1 MNINVD
7 PNKQGIEGLNMDVTT
22 NAQEVVQDFALR
34 EQENALES
42 HEPALQSIN
51 VNQTRSKTISESH
64 KNDIGMTNQ
73 HNVVDGRVVSKE
85 IADFEALQIM
95 TATKFK
101 DPRETAYQK
110 LDVLFTAPCH

>member
-1 MNINVD
+1 MN
-7 PNKQGIEGLNMDVTT
+7 VTT
-22 NAQEVVQDFALR
+22 NAQEAVQDFALR
-34 EQENALES
+34 EQERALES
-42 HEPALQSIN
+42 HEPALQSIS
-51 VNQTRSKTISESH
+51 VNQTRAKAINESQS
-64 KNDIGMTNQ
+64 NSIGMTNQ
-73 HNVVDGRVVSKE
+73 HNVVDGRVVAKE

>member
-1 MNINVD
+1 
-7 PNKQGIEGLNMDVTT
+7 MDVTT
-22 NAQEVVQDFALR
+22 NAQEAVQDFALQQ
-34 EQENALES
+34 QENALES

-51 VNQTRSKTISESH
+51 VNQTRSKAINETQ

-73 HNVVDGRVVSKE
+73 HTVLDGRVVAKE
-85 IADFEALQIM
+85 IADFEALQVM